1 MTDRLPALGGRQVV
15 RALQRAGFV
24 VVRTRGSHNV
34 LARPGEPGRA
44 AIVPVYGN
52 RDLKPG
58 TIRSI
63 IRQSGLSVSEF
74 RDLL

>member
-1 MTDRLPALGGRQVV
+1 VTDRLPALGGRQVV

-24 VVRTRGSHNV
+24 VVRTRGSHSV

-44 AIVPVYGN
+44 VIVPVHGN

>member
-1 MTDRLPALGGRQVV
+1 V
-15 RALQRAGFV
+15 
-24 VVRTRGSHNV
+24 
-34 LARPGEPGRA
+34 
-44 AIVPVYGN
+44 IVPVHGN